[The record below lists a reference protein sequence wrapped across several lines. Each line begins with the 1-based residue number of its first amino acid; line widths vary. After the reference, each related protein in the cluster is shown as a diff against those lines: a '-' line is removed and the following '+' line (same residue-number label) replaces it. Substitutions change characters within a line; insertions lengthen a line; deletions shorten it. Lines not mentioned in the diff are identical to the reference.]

1 MLLLLTHS
9 CVFMKRSLI
18 SSSQTHMLYPPL
30 TRIHDINTTINHLLN
45 ITDITNSFD
54 FGKISIF
61 EEVRI
66 LVNWLQHAY
75 LNAKHVEP
83 SSEVTCD
90 KTDFCF
96 IPKVDASPDQA
107 ETALRVTQQQQC
119 SSAPSLSLCFGEVGS
134 GGAARNL
141 QPAK

>member
-1 MLLLLTHS
+1 M
-9 CVFMKRSLI
+9 
-18 SSSQTHMLYPPL
+18 
-30 TRIHDINTTINHLLN
+30 
-45 ITDITNSFD
+45 
-54 FGKISIF
+54 
-61 EEVRI
+61 
-66 LVNWLQHAY
+66 
-75 LNAKHVEP
+75 EP

-107 ETALRVTQQQQC
+107 ETALGVTQQQQC